1 MILVAAFYATG
12 ADGGSPVGLQ
22 ERAPA
27 PGVGPAATPAPA
39 TASDPP
45 QAPAAPLG
53 EEPNAEPP
61 PLPDLTGA
69 EPPVVAKIGAARR
82 YVLANPGSAHAWGE
96 LAMSLDVHG
105 FPREALPCYRRA
117 AQLAPGDFRWPYY
130 EALALAGLGPP
141 DAVAAFAAFAAFERA
156 RALAPDYAPLQVRY
170 GDALAAAGETDR
182 AAAAYRRAAEVDPGL
197 SHAELGLARLAVAR
211 GDLDGALAAAR
222 RAVQASPRFGEA
234 HGLLA
239 DLLRRQGDAEA
250 AAAEVELA
258 RRLPATT
265 PLADPVY
272 NALAA
277 EGVSSFWA
285 QRRGRAYLER
295 GEAQRAV
302 DELEQALRAAP
313 RAEVYDD
320 LGLALQRLGRF
331 AAAAEHHRAAL
342 ALRPGFTAA
351 AVHLGEALAGGGDLA
366 GALAAEER
374 ALALDPASTAAA
386 LDLGT
391 LELRAGRRREAAA
404 AFRAGLASDPDDPR
418 LAARLAWLLATAP
431 EDSLRDGAEAVRLA
445 EGASRATGDR
455 LPEALDVL
463 AAAYAEAGRFEDAT
477 ATARRAG
484 ELATAAGLTA
494 LVAEVAQRLALYEE
508 GKPYRQ

>member
-1 MILVAAFYATG
+1 M
-12 ADGGSPVGLQ
+12 
-22 ERAPA
+22 
-27 PGVGPAATPAPA
+27 
-39 TASDPP
+39 
-45 QAPAAPLG
+45 
-53 EEPNAEPP
+53 
-61 PLPDLTGA
+61 
-69 EPPVVAKIGAARR
+69 VAKIGAARR
-82 YVLANPGSAHAWGE
+82 YVLANPDSAHAWGQ

-130 EALALAGLGPP
+130 EALALANLAPP
-141 DAVAAFAAFAAFERA
+141 ESAAAFAAFAAFERA
-156 RALAPDYAPLQVRY
+156 RALAPDYAPLEVRY

-182 AAAAYRRAAEVDPGL
+182 AAAAYRRAAELDPGL
-197 SHAELGLARLAVAR
+197 AHAELGLARLAAAR
-211 GDLDGALAAAR
+211 GDLDAALAAAR
-222 RAVQASPRFGEA
+222 RAVQSSPRFGEA

-239 DLLRRQGDAEA
+239 DLLRRRGDAEEG
-250 AAAEVELA
+250 AAELERA

-265 PLADPVY
+265 PLADPAY

-313 RAEVYDD
+313 RAEIHDD
-320 LGLALQRLGRF
+320 LGLALQQLGRF

-342 ALRPGFTAA
+342 ALRPGFAAA
-351 AVHLGEALAGGGDLA
+351 AVHLGEALAGGGDLP
-366 GALAAEER
+366 GAIAAEER
-374 ALALDPASTAAA
+374 AVALDPASTAAA

-391 LELRAGRRREAAA
+391 LELRAGRRGAAAA
-404 AFRAGLASDPDDPR
+404 AFRAGLAADPDDPR
-418 LAARLAWLLATAP
+418 LAARLAWLLATAS

-445 EGASRATGDR
+445 EGASRATGSR

-477 ATARRAG
+477 ATARRAR

-494 LVAEVAQRLALYEE
+494 LVAEIGARLALYEAAR
-508 GKPYRQ
+508 PYRQ